1 MRPLPNTRPAL
12 EQSLIS
18 AVGQLARRSLPVI
31 IYTFKQYHQSTR
43 KQQKI
48 VGILDCISAFM
59 SIFDLLMREIC

>member
-31 IYTFKQYHQSTR
+31 IYTFKQYHRSTR
-43 KQQKI
+43 KQQQKLS
-48 VGILDCISAFM
+48 VFLTVF
-59 SIFDLLMREIC
+59 LRL